1 MTTHDYKVL
10 DKANA
15 QYNAMLEKDGFTSE
29 AENLLYTMVEYC
41 LERGISSAEFNKY
54 FN

>member
-1 MTTHDYKVL
+1 MTAHDYKVL
-10 DKANA
+10 NEANT

-29 AENLLYTMVEYC
+29 VENLLYTMVEYC
-41 LERGISSAEFNKY
+41 LERGIPAAEFNKY